1 MAAAQTCL
9 APGEL
14 EQVADDLQIGSA
26 VVAVVTPL
34 LAALFFVLLGARVLL
49 VAMSAAIA
57 FFISLNAEG
66 LLDPLPIQRRAV
78 SWATLETAVEEE
90 RLRAELREATQPDE
104 KKGVAFA
111 EEVSG
116 EDERQRAERALPS
129 GSSRGQTPRQRE
141 SPTYAPGWGFPAW
154 QAPAAQASISSDR
167 WR

>member
-1 MAAAQTCL
+1 MAAAQACL

-26 VVAVVTPL
+26 VVAVVMPL

-78 SWATLETAVEEE
+78 SRATLETAVE
-90 RLRAELREATQPDE
+90 
-104 KKGVAFA
+104 
-111 EEVSG
+111 
-116 EDERQRAERALPS
+116 DERRAPPS
-129 GSSRGQTPRQRE
+129 CGKRLARRE
-141 SPTYAPGWGFPAW
+141 EGCGL
-154 QAPAAQASISSDR
+154 R
-167 WR
+167 